1 MVGLKSVWVL
11 LFSLFLFGAC
21 VPSKKQTEC
30 GSNEAFNSQLRSC
43 VPIVQG
49 PSAFINVSSFVPLY
63 TSTRYKND
71 ATPVTFTI
79 AVSNPYNQSYTIEW
93 DLNYN
98 GSVTSIAGNVLTT
111 TFIPVVYSTQVG
123 SNVITAKIISG
134 GAVVDSHNF
143 EVVLQETPRPN
154 INTGSITPADYNPIL
169 FPDNTGTRFSFTGR
183 NNGATGISNYRVFWT
198 LTKNGVNVGGIYSE
212 TDTFTNVATNGTNVF
227 MYGLND
233 GSNDK
238 FKPSVL
244 GVGNF
249 VLRTRMED
257 TVSGETVAEH
267 QWNITVQQPP
277 LENISATS
285 IPAVGLTTT
294 SYHATNYSQF
304 NTYNFVYSGTTQSDF
319 CVTIDDGD
327 GTYDGDGL
335 GVQVKWYLEGLGGDI
350 CTKETA
356 DTNGP
361 QTLCLVDATNCSG
374 GAPFDTTLLSF
385 SNTSGT
391 LTQNH
396 SVVARVYDRAI
407 NTEYASAQVAA
418 PPNQYP
424 ISWTVV
430 TKPQNSP
437 PTVGFGTTQ
446 PTGCVSAGTYSRT
459 GCTVTQGTNFTV
471 SFTVTDDFYSP
482 AVNTAEFMYD
492 VILKKGTN
500 TIAGAGCTK
509 AYATPTAYGTQY
521 TCTMNVPHY
530 DTLGVVDP
538 TTAGG
543 AFKVEA
549 VVTDFGSPINLTP
562 ASSQTLSWTLVV
574 AEANPSTLAINP
586 QQSVVVTDSNI
597 SRDTP
602 LPVTVF
608 DTAGTNFATEL
619 QTVVF
624 RANVDD
630 AERDNLKMKVSLCTD
645 GALACATSTPIST
658 GTAGYINFLRSAFTD
673 PTLNP
678 AIISFNYLLP
688 EDLLLQIGQDVG
700 TGVGTERPVY
710 FKVDVSDAP
719 TVGTTTV
726 KSDSEIF
733 RVYVRNYNPAPTWAG
748 TVNPAF
754 SAAAT
759 PSTYYDIVAGVPITL
774 DPGTATDT
782 STDADE
788 NTLYY
793 DYFVS
798 DDLGATWNEIPRTN
812 DLVKNLIWTPD
823 SGSATPIY
831 VRACVGDRANANAAV
846 IANAAQ
852 CVGDWIFNVKD
863 GVKAL
868 AATGLTDQHTSGA
881 AVWHDTFNPTVFYTA
896 YAGVPGV
903 NNTIY
908 VEKSVIEADGDID
921 TTSFA
926 TVSFG
931 ALAGGGATAVIKDIS
946 ITGTANDLYISYL
959 ASSAATPATLV
970 PRLRRIDKEFDSPVV
985 SPPVEGAKENMSHNG
1000 KFGFDHDGY
1009 AIVEA
1014 SAAVAFTADALNG
1027 TSRTITF
1034 TTAMAT
1040 GETLSI
1046 NGYVFTAA
1054 ASPAAANQI
1063 CDTSSCASGALAAE
1077 NLADKINTST
1087 DVLLQ
1092 GITASAAGGVVT
1104 LNGSLGGDFLDWDG
1118 SISGVGVISSAQ
1130 AGKSWIA
1137 NSRWH
1142 IPIINL
1148 SLGGQQSYVSIL
1160 SGPVNQHLQS
1170 TLVGLDESAVLNT
1183 GKTLAF
1189 SNGIGTS
1196 GEIIIARISGDPAT
1210 AGYAY
1215 LHRFAGASPHAA
1227 SAVAGTETNPQ
1238 AIFATR
1244 SFQSIKLAPTTT
1256 GNIYHYV
1263 IAKERDADG
1272 GEWNIGRYGS
1282 TFLSGLEYY
1291 LEDRRATGNTL
1302 TVVDNTAFVN
1312 PEIVAVPGSS
1322 EARMFFIS
1330 DGEAA
1335 GDYFPRIGRLNSSMI
1350 FSCGDCFSITT
1361 NEVSA
1366 TGVVGI
1372 SDYVADVTLGDVGAT
1387 LGENVNDTVFSVFNV
1402 NNGANQK
1409 PYTGVI
1415 NVEVESIQSTS
1426 VDVVN
1431 HLYRP
1436 PYVK

>member
-1 MVGLKSVWVL
+1 MVGLKSVWLL

-21 VPSKKQTEC
+21 VPTKKQTEC

-71 ATPVTFTI
+71 TNPVVFTI
-79 AVSNPYNQSYTIEW
+79 AISNPYNQAYTIEW

-98 GSVTSIAGNVLTT
+98 GTVKTIAGNVLTT
-111 TFIPVVYSTQVG
+111 SIFPVTYSTQVG

-154 INTGSITPADYNPIL
+154 INTGLISPSDYNPIL
-169 FPDNTGTRFSFTGR
+169 FPDNTGARFSFTGR
-183 NNGATGISNYRVFWT
+183 NNGATSISNYRVKWT
-198 LTKNGVNVGGIYSE
+198 LTKNGVNLPLYQE
-212 TDTFTNVATNGTNVF
+212 TDTFAVTSTNGTNVF

-233 GSNDK
+233 GTNDL

-244 GVGNF
+244 GVGNY

-257 TVSGETVAEH
+257 TVSGDTVAEH

-277 LENISATS
+277 LENISGTS
-285 IPAVGLTTT
+285 SPAVGVSTT
-294 SYHATNYSQF
+294 SYHAINYSQF
-304 NTYNFVYSGTTQSDF
+304 TPYSFVYTGTTQSDF

-327 GTYDGDGL
+327 GTYDGDGF

-350 CTKETA
+350 CTKETT
-356 DTNGP
+356 DVTGP

-385 SNTSGT
+385 TNTAST

-407 NTEYASAQVAA
+407 NAEYTSTQVTA

-424 ISWTVV
+424 VSWTVV

-437 PTVGFGTTQ
+437 PAVGFGTVQ
-446 PTGCVSAGTYSRT
+446 PTGCASAGTYSRT
-459 GCTVTQGTNFTV
+459 GCAVTQGTNFTV

-492 VILKKGTN
+492 VILKKGTT
-500 TIAGAGCTK
+500 TIAGTGCTK
-509 AYATPTAYGTQY
+509 AYATATAYGTQY
-521 TCTMNVPHY
+521 TCTLNVPHY
-530 DTLGVVDP
+530 DTSGALSP
-538 TTAGG
+538 SAGPY
-543 AFKVEA
+543 KLEA
-549 VVTDFGSPINLTP
+549 VVTDFGSPILATP
-562 ASSQTLSWTLVV
+562 ASSQTLSWTLTVT
-574 AEANPSTLAINP
+574 EANPSTLAINA
-586 QQSVVVTDSNI
+586 QQGVVVTDSNI

-602 LPVTVF
+602 LPVVVF
-608 DTAGTNFATEL
+608 DPAGTNFATEL
-619 QTVVF
+619 QTIVF

-630 AERDNLKMKVSLCTD
+630 AERDNLKMKISLCTD
-645 GALACATSTPIST
+645 GTVACATSTAVSS
-658 GTAGYINFLRSAFTD
+658 GTAGYISFLRSAFAD

-678 AIISFNYLLP
+678 GIISFNYLLP
-688 EDLLLQIGQDVG
+688 EDLLLSVGQDVG
-700 TGVGTERPVY
+700 TGVGTERPVF
-710 FKVDVSDAP
+710 FKVDVSDVP
-719 TVGTTTV
+719 SVGTTTV
-726 KSDSEIF
+726 KSDSKIF
-733 RVYVRNYNPAPTWAG
+733 RVYVRNSNPAPTWAG

-754 SAAAT
+754 SAPAT
-759 PSTYYDIVAGVPITL
+759 PATYYDIVAGTPITL
-774 DPGTATDT
+774 DPGTASDT

-798 DDLGATWNEIPRTN
+798 DDLGVSWNEIPRTN

-823 SGSATPIY
+823 NGAATPVYI
-831 VRACVGDRANANAAV
+831 RACVGDRANANAAV
-846 IANAAQ
+846 IANVAQ

-868 AATGLTDQHTSGA
+868 AATGLTNQHTSGA
-881 AVWHDTFNPTVFYTA
+881 AVWYDTFNPTVFYTA

-931 ALAGGGATAVIKDIS
+931 ALPGGGATAVIKDIS
-946 ITGTANDLYISYL
+946 ITGTADDLYIGYL
-959 ASSAATPATLV
+959 ASAAATPSTLV
-970 PRLRRIDKEFDSPVV
+970 PRLRRINKKFDSPVV

-1000 KFGFDHDGY
+1000 KFGFDNDGY

-1014 SAAVAFTADALNG
+1014 SAAVSFTADALNG

-1034 TTAMAT
+1034 VTAMTT
-1040 GETLSI
+1040 GQTISI
-1046 NGYVFTAA
+1046 NGYTFTAA

-1063 CDTSSCASGALAAE
+1063 CDTSSCASAALAAE

-1087 DVLLQ
+1087 DTLLQ

-1118 SISGVGVISSAQ
+1118 SISGVGNISSAQ
-1130 AGKSWIA
+1130 AGKMWVA
-1137 NSRWH
+1137 NARWH
-1142 IPIINL
+1142 LPIINL

-1160 SGPVNQHLQS
+1160 SGPVNQHLQQ

-1189 SNGIGTS
+1189 ANGIGTS

-1215 LHRFAGASPHAA
+1215 LHRFAGATPHAA

-1238 AIFATR
+1238 AIFVGK
-1244 SFQSIKLAPTTT
+1244 SFQSIKLAATTA

-1272 GEWNIGRYGS
+1272 AEWNIGRYGS
-1282 TFLSGLEYY
+1282 TFLSGLEYL
-1291 LEDRRATGNTL
+1291 LEDRRGSGNTL

-1312 PEIVAVPGSS
+1312 PEIVAVPGGS
-1322 EARMFFIS
+1322 EARVFFIS
-1330 DGEAA
+1330 DGEVT

-1372 SDYVADVTLGDVGAT
+1372 SDYIADVTLGDVGAT
-1387 LGENVNDTVFSVFNV
+1387 LGENVNDTVFSVFNTTV
-1402 NNGANQK
+1402 GANQK

-1426 VDVVN
+1426 VDTVN
-1431 HLYRP
+1431 RLYRP